1 MMRIDKLEIS
11 IEAYANNDHNDI
23 RHFGRVLD
31 FASGLNLVVGDN
43 TSGKTTLVECLFYAL
58 AMEELI
64 EGKPCDKTL
73 DKAVKSQFLYMEPD
87 GNQHE
92 WLVKESFVQIQL
104 SNTNEETITVKRKIV
119 SDDKQQN
126 KMYVWQSPILD
137 KMEHKDCREY
147 YIHNRDDHNTEHN
160 EGFYALLA
168 DFADLP
174 IIPVPARNTDKTI
187 FYMQTVFTASYIEQK
202 RGWSDFFANIRSYN
216 IINPKQKLVEYL
228 MGYDTNT
235 DLINSIGLKEKRKK
249 LENLWNTKVTA
260 VKNYLSYNGLYTDG
274 LQTEIKQQKIELDEL
289 RITVRS
295 ESVEIY
301 TYKERLKQRIQELEN
316 KQKSSQ
322 VGNGYEQY
330 LVVLKRY
337 EQHIEEYK
345 NYCIELV
352 TEADKLDNIR
362 EHIKYIESE
371 MKRYDSLRK
380 VNNIITTLDVKICPT
395 CHQHLPSDT
404 STQSALTS
412 SQIQASRDM
421 LSMQRSFLMPMVKR
435 LEAALKNKELNKL
448 YLDKQLRKEEV
459 EVKMMASQN
468 NINLYPLSTNEQ
480 FELVDCKTKV
490 VTLDEVE
497 LHTRVQIEQ
506 LSHIKND
513 YQQVCGKIK
522 KLGDMEEDDLPTAQM
537 LSAFRKLLNKFNYTS
552 NNVINEVFFKEEDTT
567 YKYLPVIKHGENNEE
582 EIRADSSASDFIRSI
597 WAYYL
602 TLLTESKRHPG
613 FLVMDEPCQHSMKE
627 ESLTHLF
634 EVCASITDKQTILF
648 CSSQPKTEENEEEKD
663 EQSPNLIEELS
674 NMVKEKG
681 LNFNYIGIDPKAI
694 TLIND

>member
-1 MMRIDKLEIS
+1 M
-11 IEAYANNDHNDI
+11 
-23 RHFGRVLD
+23 D

-289 RITVRS
+289 RIAVRS

-345 NYCIELV
+345 DYCIELV

-497 LHTRVQIEQ
+497 LHTREQIEQ

-537 LSAFRKLLNKFNYTS
+537 LRAFRKLLNKFNYTS

-648 CSSQPKTEENEEEKD
+648 CSSQPKTEEKEEEEKD

>member
-1 MMRIDKLEIS
+1 MRIDKLEIS

-160 EGFYALLA
+160 EGFCALLA
-168 DFADLP
+168 NFADLP

-289 RITVRS
+289 RIAVRS

-497 LHTRVQIEQ
+497 LHTREQLEQ

>member
-1 MMRIDKLEIS
+1 MRIDKLEIS

-31 FASGLNLVVGDN
+31 FSSGLNLVVGDN

-168 DFADLP
+168 RFADLP

-187 FYMQTVFTASYIEQK
+187 LYMQTVFTASYIEQK

-249 LENLWNTKVTA
+249 LENLWDTKVTA

-289 RITVRS
+289 RIAVRS

-345 NYCIELV
+345 DYCIELV

-497 LHTRVQIEQ
+497 LHTREQIEQ
-506 LSHIKND
+506 LNHIKND

-648 CSSQPKTEENEEEKD
+648 CSSQPKTEEKEEEKD

-694 TLIND
+694 TLINN

>member
-1 MMRIDKLEIS
+1 MRIDKLEIS

-289 RITVRS
+289 RIAVRS

-345 NYCIELV
+345 DYCIELV

-497 LHTRVQIEQ
+497 LHTREQIEQ

-648 CSSQPKTEENEEEKD
+648 CSSQPKTEEKEEKKD

>member
-249 LENLWNTKVTA
+249 LENLWDIKVTA

-289 RITVRS
+289 RIAVRG

-380 VNNIITTLDVKICPT
+380 VNNIITTFDVKICPT

-412 SQIQASRDM
+412 SQIQASRGM

-497 LHTRVQIEQ
+497 LHTREQIEQ

-674 NMVKEKG
+674 NMLKEKG

>member
-289 RITVRS
+289 RIAVRN

-497 LHTRVQIEQ
+497 LHTREQIEQ

-648 CSSQPKTEENEEEKD
+648 CSSQPKTEEKEEKKD

>member
-1 MMRIDKLEIS
+1 MRIDKLEIS

-249 LENLWNTKVTA
+249 LENLWDTKVTA

-289 RITVRS
+289 RIAVRS

-371 MKRYDSLRK
+371 IKRYDSLRK
-380 VNNIITTLDVKICPT
+380 VNNIITTFDVKICPT

-497 LHTRVQIEQ
+497 LHTREQIEQ

-513 YQQVCGKIK
+513 YQLVCGKIK

-648 CSSQPKTEENEEEKD
+648 VLHNPRLKKMKKKKMNRVQI
-663 EQSPNLIEELS
+663 L
-674 NMVKEKG
+674 
-681 LNFNYIGIDPKAI
+681 
-694 TLIND
+694 

>member
-1 MMRIDKLEIS
+1 MRIDKLEIS

-126 KMYVWQSPILD
+126 KMYVWHSPILD

-249 LENLWNTKVTA
+249 LENLWDTKVTA

-289 RITVRS
+289 RIAVRS
-295 ESVEIY
+295 ENVEIY

-322 VGNGYEQY
+322 VGNGYELY

-497 LHTRVQIEQ
+497 LHTREQIEQ

-674 NMVKEKG
+674 NMLKEKG

>member
-1 MMRIDKLEIS
+1 MRIDKLEIS

-249 LENLWNTKVTA
+249 LENLWDTKVTA

-289 RITVRS
+289 KIAVRS

-497 LHTRVQIEQ
+497 LHTREQIEL

-537 LSAFRKLLNKFNYTS
+537 LSSFRKLLNKFNYTS

>member
-31 FASGLNLVVGDN
+31 FTSGLNLVVGDN

-137 KMEHKDCREY
+137 KMERKDCREY

-249 LENLWNTKVTA
+249 LENLWSTKVTA

-289 RITVRS
+289 RIAVRS

-497 LHTRVQIEQ
+497 LHTREQIEQ

-694 TLIND
+694 TLKND

>member
-1 MMRIDKLEIS
+1 M
-11 IEAYANNDHNDI
+11 
-23 RHFGRVLD
+23 
-31 FASGLNLVVGDN
+31 
-43 TSGKTTLVECLFYAL
+43 
-58 AMEELI
+58 
-64 EGKPCDKTL
+64 
-73 DKAVKSQFLYMEPD
+73 
-87 GNQHE
+87 
-92 WLVKESFVQIQL
+92 
-104 SNTNEETITVKRKIV
+104 
-119 SDDKQQN
+119 
-126 KMYVWQSPILD
+126 
-137 KMEHKDCREY
+137 
-147 YIHNRDDHNTEHN
+147 
-160 EGFYALLA
+160 
-168 DFADLP
+168 
-174 IIPVPARNTDKTI
+174 
-187 FYMQTVFTASYIEQK
+187 
-202 RGWSDFFANIRSYN
+202 
-216 IINPKQKLVEYL
+216 
-228 MGYDTNT
+228 
-235 DLINSIGLKEKRKK
+235 
-249 LENLWNTKVTA
+249 
-260 VKNYLSYNGLYTDG
+260 
-274 LQTEIKQQKIELDEL
+274 
-289 RITVRS
+289 
-295 ESVEIY
+295 
-301 TYKERLKQRIQELEN
+301 
-316 KQKSSQ
+316 
-322 VGNGYEQY
+322 
-330 LVVLKRY
+330 VVLKRY

-395 CHQHLPSDT
+395 CHQHLPSEK

-497 LHTRVQIEQ
+497 LHTREQIEQ

-522 KLGDMEEDDLPTAQM
+522 KLGDIEEDDLPTAQM

-552 NNVINEVFFKEEDTT
+552 NNVINEVFFKEENTT

-634 EVCASITDKQTILF
+634 EFCASITDKQTILF

-663 EQSPNLIEELS
+663 GQSPNLIEELS

>member
-1 MMRIDKLEIS
+1 MRIDKLEIS

-289 RITVRS
+289 RIAVRS

-322 VGNGYEQY
+322 VGSGYEQY

-404 STQSALTS
+404 STQSVLTS

-497 LHTRVQIEQ
+497 LHTREQIEQ

-552 NNVINEVFFKEEDTT
+552 NNVINEVFFKGEDTT

>member
-289 RITVRS
+289 RIAVRS

-345 NYCIELV
+345 DYCIELV

-497 LHTRVQIEQ
+497 LHTREQIEQ

-648 CSSQPKTEENEEEKD
+648 CSSQPKTEEKEEKKD

>member
-289 RITVRS
+289 RIAVRS

-345 NYCIELV
+345 DYCIELV

-497 LHTRVQIEQ
+497 LHTREQIEQ

-552 NNVINEVFFKEEDTT
+552 NNVI
-567 YKYLPVIKHGENNEE
+567 PQ
-582 EIRADSSASDFIRSI
+582 IR
-597 WAYYL
+597 
-602 TLLTESKRHPG
+602 
-613 FLVMDEPCQHSMKE
+613 
-627 ESLTHLF
+627 
-634 EVCASITDKQTILF
+634 
-648 CSSQPKTEENEEEKD
+648 
-663 EQSPNLIEELS
+663 NL
-674 NMVKEKG
+674 
-681 LNFNYIGIDPKAI
+681 
-694 TLIND
+694 

>member
-289 RITVRS
+289 RIAVRS

-345 NYCIELV
+345 DYCIELV

-497 LHTRVQIEQ
+497 LHTREQIEQ

-648 CSSQPKTEENEEEKD
+648 CSSQPKTEEKEEEKD

>member
-1 MMRIDKLEIS
+1 MRIDKLEIS

-249 LENLWNTKVTA
+249 LENLWDTKVTA

-289 RITVRS
+289 RIAVRS

-345 NYCIELV
+345 DYCIELV

-480 FELVDCKTKV
+480 FELVDCKMKV

-497 LHTRVQIEQ
+497 LHTREQIEQ

-648 CSSQPKTEENEEEKD
+648 CSSQPKTEEKEEEKD

>member
-31 FASGLNLVVGDN
+31 FSSGLNLVVGDN

-73 DKAVKSQFLYMEPD
+73 DKAVKSQFLYMESD

-168 DFADLP
+168 GFADLP

-187 FYMQTVFTASYIEQK
+187 LYMQTVFTASYIEQK

-249 LENLWNTKVTA
+249 LENLWDTKVTA

-289 RITVRS
+289 RIAVRS

-322 VGNGYEQY
+322 VGNGHEQY

-395 CHQHLPSDT
+395 CHQHLPSET

-497 LHTRVQIEQ
+497 LHTREQIEQ

-522 KLGDMEEDDLPTAQM
+522 KLGDIEEDDLPTAQM

-552 NNVINEVFFKEEDTT
+552 NNVINEVFFKEENTT

-634 EVCASITDKQTILF
+634 EFCASITDKQTILF

>member
-1 MMRIDKLEIS
+1 MRIDKLEIS
-11 IEAYANNDHNDI
+11 IEAHANNDHNDI

-58 AMEELI
+58 GMEELI

-73 DKAVKSQFLYMEPD
+73 DKAVKSQFIYMEPD

-92 WLVKESFVQIQL
+92 WLVEKSFVRIQL
-104 SNTNEETITVKRKIV
+104 SNTNEETITVMRKIV

-126 KMYVWQSPILD
+126 KMYVWQSPIQD
-137 KMEHKDCREY
+137 NMEHKDCREY
-147 YIHNRDDHNTEHN
+147 YIHNRDDHNPEHN

-174 IIPVPARNTDKTI
+174 IITVPARNTDKTI
-187 FYMQTVFTASYIEQK
+187 LYMQTVFTTSYIEQK

-235 DLINSIGLKEKRKK
+235 DLINSIGLKETRKK
-249 LENLWNTKVTA
+249 LENNWNTKVTA

-289 RITVRS
+289 RIVVRS
-295 ESVEIY
+295 ASVEIY

-322 VGNGYEQY
+322 EGKGNEQY
-330 LVVLKRY
+330 LKILKRY
-337 EQHIEEYK
+337 EQHTEEYK

-362 EHIKYIESE
+362 EQIKYIESE
-371 MKRYDSLRK
+371 IKRYDSLCK
-380 VNNIITTLDVKICPT
+380 VNNVISTLDVKICPT

-412 SQIQASRDM
+412 SQIKDSRDM
-421 LSMQRSFLMPMVKR
+421 LSMQRSFLMPMMKR

-459 EVKMMASQN
+459 EVKMMASEN
-468 NINLYPLSTNEQ
+468 NIKLYPLSTNEQ
-480 FELVDCKTKV
+480 FELVDCMTKV
-490 VTLDEVE
+490 ATLDEVE
-497 LHTRVQIEQ
+497 LHTREQIEQ
-506 LSHIKND
+506 LRHIKNA

-522 KLGDMEEDDLPTAQM
+522 ELGDIEEDDLPTAQM
-537 LSAFRKLLNKFNYTS
+537 LSAFRKLLRKFNYTS
-552 NNVINEVFFKEEDTT
+552 NNVNNEVFFKEENTT

-602 TLLTESKRHPG
+602 TLLTDCKRHPG

-627 ESLTHLF
+627 ASLTHLF
-634 EVCASITDKQTILF
+634 EVCASITNKQTILF
-648 CSSQPKTEENEEEKD
+648 CSSQPKTEENEEETE

>member
-1 MMRIDKLEIS
+1 MRIDKLEIS

-31 FASGLNLVVGDN
+31 FSSGLNLVVGDN

-168 DFADLP
+168 RFADLP

-187 FYMQTVFTASYIEQK
+187 LYMQTVFTASYIEQK

-249 LENLWNTKVTA
+249 LENLWDTKVTA

-289 RITVRS
+289 RIAVRS

-345 NYCIELV
+345 DYCIELV
-352 TEADKLDNIR
+352 TEAD
-362 EHIKYIESE
+362 
-371 MKRYDSLRK
+371 
-380 VNNIITTLDVKICPT
+380 
-395 CHQHLPSDT
+395 
-404 STQSALTS
+404 
-412 SQIQASRDM
+412 
-421 LSMQRSFLMPMVKR
+421 
-435 LEAALKNKELNKL
+435 
-448 YLDKQLRKEEV
+448 
-459 EVKMMASQN
+459 
-468 NINLYPLSTNEQ
+468 
-480 FELVDCKTKV
+480 
-490 VTLDEVE
+490 
-497 LHTRVQIEQ
+497 
-506 LSHIKND
+506 
-513 YQQVCGKIK
+513 
-522 KLGDMEEDDLPTAQM
+522 
-537 LSAFRKLLNKFNYTS
+537 
-552 NNVINEVFFKEEDTT
+552 
-567 YKYLPVIKHGENNEE
+567 
-582 EIRADSSASDFIRSI
+582 
-597 WAYYL
+597 
-602 TLLTESKRHPG
+602 
-613 FLVMDEPCQHSMKE
+613 
-627 ESLTHLF
+627 
-634 EVCASITDKQTILF
+634 
-648 CSSQPKTEENEEEKD
+648 
-663 EQSPNLIEELS
+663 
-674 NMVKEKG
+674 
-681 LNFNYIGIDPKAI
+681 
-694 TLIND
+694 

>member
-174 IIPVPARNTDKTI
+174 IIPVPARNSDKTI

-249 LENLWNTKVTA
+249 LENLWDTKVTA

-289 RITVRS
+289 KIAVRS

-345 NYCIELV
+345 DYCIELV

-448 YLDKQLRKEEV
+448 YLDTQLRKEEV

-497 LHTRVQIEQ
+497 LHTREQIEQ

-522 KLGDMEEDDLPTAQM
+522 ELGDMEEDDLPTAQM

-648 CSSQPKTEENEEEKD
+648 CSSQPKTEEKEEEKD

>member
-1 MMRIDKLEIS
+1 MRIDKLEIS

-289 RITVRS
+289 RIAVRS

-345 NYCIELV
+345 DYCIELV

-497 LHTRVQIEQ
+497 LHTREQIEQ

-648 CSSQPKTEENEEEKD
+648 CSSQPKTEEKEEEKD
-663 EQSPNLIEELS
+663 DQSPNLIEELS

>member
-1 MMRIDKLEIS
+1 MRIDKLEIS
-11 IEAYANNDHNDI
+11 IEAHANNDHNDI

-58 AMEELI
+58 GMEELI

-73 DKAVKSQFLYMEPD
+73 DKAVKSQFIYMEPD

-92 WLVKESFVQIQL
+92 WLVEKSFVRIQL
-104 SNTNEETITVKRKIV
+104 SNTNEETITVMRKIV

-126 KMYVWQSPILD
+126 KMYVWQSPIQD
-137 KMEHKDCREY
+137 NMEHKDCREY
-147 YIHNRDDHNTEHN
+147 YIHNRDDHNPEHN

-174 IIPVPARNTDKTI
+174 IITVPARNTDKTI
-187 FYMQTVFTASYIEQK
+187 LYMQTVFTTSYIEQK

-235 DLINSIGLKEKRKK
+235 DLINSIGLKETRKK
-249 LENLWNTKVTA
+249 LENNWNTKVTA

-289 RITVRS
+289 RIVVRS
-295 ESVEIY
+295 ASVEIY

-322 VGNGYEQY
+322 EGKGNEQY
-330 LVVLKRY
+330 LKILKRY
-337 EQHIEEYK
+337 EQHTKEYK

-362 EHIKYIESE
+362 EQIKYIESE
-371 MKRYDSLRK
+371 IKRYDSLCK
-380 VNNIITTLDVKICPT
+380 VNNVISTLDVKICPT

-412 SQIQASRDM
+412 SQIKDSRDM
-421 LSMQRSFLMPMVKR
+421 LSMQRSFLMPMMKR

-459 EVKMMASQN
+459 EVKMMASEN
-468 NINLYPLSTNEQ
+468 NIKLYPLSTNEQ
-480 FELVDCKTKV
+480 FELVDCMTKV
-490 VTLDEVE
+490 ATLDEVE
-497 LHTRVQIEQ
+497 LHTREQIEQ
-506 LSHIKND
+506 LRHIKNA

-522 KLGDMEEDDLPTAQM
+522 ELGDIEEDDLPTAQM
-537 LSAFRKLLNKFNYTS
+537 LSAFRKLLRKFNYTS
-552 NNVINEVFFKEEDTT
+552 NNVNNEVFFKEENTT

-602 TLLTESKRHPG
+602 TLLTDCKRHPG

-627 ESLTHLF
+627 ASLTHLF
-634 EVCASITDKQTILF
+634 EVCASITNKQTILF
-648 CSSQPKTEENEEEKD
+648 CSSQPKTEENEEETE

>member
-1 MMRIDKLEIS
+1 MRIDKLEIS

-249 LENLWNTKVTA
+249 LENLWDTKVTA

-289 RITVRS
+289 RIAVRS

-371 MKRYDSLRK
+371 IKRYDSLRK
-380 VNNIITTLDVKICPT
+380 VNNILTTFDVKICPT

-497 LHTRVQIEQ
+497 LHTREQIEQ

-513 YQQVCGKIK
+513 YQLVCGKIK

-674 NMVKEKG
+674 NMLKEKG

-694 TLIND
+694 TLTND

>member
-1 MMRIDKLEIS
+1 MRIDKLEIS

-137 KMEHKDCREY
+137 KMERKDCREY

-249 LENLWNTKVTA
+249 LENLWSTKVTA

-289 RITVRS
+289 RIAVRS

-412 SQIQASRDM
+412 SQIQASRNM

-497 LHTRVQIEQ
+497 LHAREQIEQ

-694 TLIND
+694 TLKND

>member
-1 MMRIDKLEIS
+1 MRIDKLEIS

-289 RITVRS
+289 RIAVRS

-497 LHTRVQIEQ
+497 LHTREQIEQ

>member
-1 MMRIDKLEIS
+1 MRIDKLEIS
-11 IEAYANNDHNDI
+11 IEAHANNDHNDI

-58 AMEELI
+58 GMEELI

-73 DKAVKSQFLYMEPD
+73 DKAVKSQFIYMEPD

-92 WLVKESFVQIQL
+92 WLVEKSFVRIQL
-104 SNTNEETITVKRKIV
+104 SNTNEETITVMRKIV

-126 KMYVWQSPILD
+126 KMYVWQSPIQD
-137 KMEHKDCREY
+137 NMEHKDCREY
-147 YIHNRDDHNTEHN
+147 YIHNRDDHNPEHN

-174 IIPVPARNTDKTI
+174 IITVPARNTDKTI
-187 FYMQTVFTASYIEQK
+187 LYMQTVFTTSYIEQK

-235 DLINSIGLKEKRKK
+235 DLINSIGLKETRKK
-249 LENLWNTKVTA
+249 LENNWNTKVTA

-289 RITVRS
+289 RIVVRS
-295 ESVEIY
+295 ASVEIY

-322 VGNGYEQY
+322 EGKGNEQY
-330 LVVLKRY
+330 LKILKRY
-337 EQHIEEYK
+337 EQHTEEYK

-362 EHIKYIESE
+362 EQIKYIESE
-371 MKRYDSLRK
+371 IKRYDSLCK
-380 VNNIITTLDVKICPT
+380 VNNVISTLDVKICPT

-412 SQIQASRDM
+412 SQIKDSRDM
-421 LSMQRSFLMPMVKR
+421 LSMQRSFLMPMMKR

-459 EVKMMASQN
+459 EVKMMASEN
-468 NINLYPLSTNEQ
+468 NIKLYPLSTNEQ
-480 FELVDCKTKV
+480 FELVDCMTKV
-490 VTLDEVE
+490 ATLDEVE
-497 LHTRVQIEQ
+497 LHTREQIEQ
-506 LSHIKND
+506 LRHIKNA

-522 KLGDMEEDDLPTAQM
+522 ELGDIEEDDLPTAQM
-537 LSAFRKLLNKFNYTS
+537 LSAFRKLLRKFNYTS
-552 NNVINEVFFKEEDTT
+552 NNVNNEVFFKEENTT
-567 YKYLPVIKHGENNEE
+567 YKYLPVIT
-582 EIRADSSASDFIRSI
+582 
-597 WAYYL
+597 
-602 TLLTESKRHPG
+602 TLR
-613 FLVMDEPCQHSMKE
+613 
-627 ESLTHLF
+627 
-634 EVCASITDKQTILF
+634 
-648 CSSQPKTEENEEEKD
+648 
-663 EQSPNLIEELS
+663 
-674 NMVKEKG
+674 
-681 LNFNYIGIDPKAI
+681 
-694 TLIND
+694 

>member
-1 MMRIDKLEIS
+1 MRIDKLEIS

-289 RITVRS
+289 RIAVRS

-412 SQIQASRDM
+412 SQIQVSRDM

-497 LHTRVQIEQ
+497 LHTREQIEQ

-513 YQQVCGKIK
+513 YQQVCEKIK

>member
-249 LENLWNTKVTA
+249 LENLWDTKVTA

-289 RITVRS
+289 RIAVRS

-371 MKRYDSLRK
+371 IKRYDSLRK
-380 VNNIITTLDVKICPT
+380 VNNIITTFDVKICPT

-497 LHTRVQIEQ
+497 LHTREQIEQ

-513 YQQVCGKIK
+513 YQLVCGKIK

-648 CSSQPKTEENEEEKD
+648 VLHNPRLKKMKKKKMNRVQI
-663 EQSPNLIEELS
+663 L
-674 NMVKEKG
+674 
-681 LNFNYIGIDPKAI
+681 
-694 TLIND
+694 

>member
-1 MMRIDKLEIS
+1 MRIDKLEIS

-249 LENLWNTKVTA
+249 LENLWDTKVTA

-289 RITVRS
+289 RIAVRS

-371 MKRYDSLRK
+371 IKRYDSLRK
-380 VNNIITTLDVKICPT
+380 VNNIITTFDVKICPT

-497 LHTRVQIEQ
+497 LHTREQIEQ

-513 YQQVCGKIK
+513 YQLVCGKIK

-674 NMVKEKG
+674 NMLKEKG